1 MCAVPILICSH
12 WAARGTNMVRCLAA
26 PLSPREISQLLD
38 LRHGKFQ
45 SDPAGFNRF
54 IMLGLVEERLG
65 CLSLHGIG
73 PQHPDSEPR
82 AEPPNPLH
90 PPAFAPYRCRLLR
103 GLSTLA
109 SL

>member
-45 SDPAGFNRF
+45 SDPAGFKRF

-65 CLSLHGIG
+65 GFAITGVG
-73 PQHPDSEPR
+73 PQRLEAELR
-82 AEPPNPLH
+82 AESSKRGRAPLFGREGCGRFYSV
-90 PPAFAPYRCRLLR
+90 A
-103 GLSTLA
+103 TL
-109 SL
+109 

>member
-45 SDPAGFNRF
+45 SDPAGFKRF

-65 CLSLHGIG
+65 GFAITELGRQRL
-73 PQHPDSEPR
+73 DAELR
-82 AEPPNPLH
+82 AESANRGRPPL
-90 PPAFAPYRCRLLR
+90 FGR
-103 GLSTLA
+103 
-109 SL
+109 